1 MNTRDKILTA
11 LADGDMNQ
19 TKIANTVGCSRSLV
33 CRLIKEMVK
42 DGLVNKVN
50 TMEDGREKICR
61 LTEKGKMEV
70 NLIEVDHD
78 QTN

>member
-1 MNTRDKILTA
+1 MNTRDKILSA

-33 CRLIKEMVK
+33 CRVVKELVK
-42 DGLVNKVN
+42 EGLVNKAI
-50 TMEDGREKICR
+50 TMEDGREKICS

-70 NLIEVDHD
+70 NLIEVDND
-78 QTN
+78 

>member
-1 MNTRDKILTA
+1 MNTRDKILNA

-33 CRLIKEMVK
+33 CRLIKEMAK

-50 TMEDGREKICR
+50 TMEDGREKICS

-70 NLIEVDHD
+70 NLIEIEP
-78 QTN
+78 